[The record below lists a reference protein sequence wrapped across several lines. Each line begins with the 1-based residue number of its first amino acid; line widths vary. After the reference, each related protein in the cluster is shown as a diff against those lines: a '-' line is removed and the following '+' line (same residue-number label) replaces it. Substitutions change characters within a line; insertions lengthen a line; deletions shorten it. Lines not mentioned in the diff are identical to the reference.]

1 MVHPLGKRPRGWFGP
16 EDYNDGD
23 DIAEETAARARKQLA
38 WDEIFYKM
46 SWWKRLC
53 CVMAGEVTE
62 PMNQVP
68 YAFFENKLQRQQ
80 TAQPAPHIQPEEN
93 SMKNEELLQRR
104 GSRLNSFTRTL
115 RNACIEQGTV
125 LVKLRNGDMCRVKYL
140 PADANNEEFEH
151 PYDDAVDGG
160 FLAAEGYSYWQA
172 NGESITGDRF
182 DIVEFD
188 PIVKPV
194 GAGATAA

>member
-1 MVHPLGKRPRGWFGP
+1 MVHPLGKRPRSWFGP
-16 EDYNDGD
+16 DDYVDGD
-23 DIAEETAARARKQLA
+23 DIAEETAARARKQAA
-38 WDEIFYKM
+38 WDEIFFTM

-53 CVMAGEVTE
+53 CVIAGEVTE

-80 TAQPAPHIQPEEN
+80 AGESAANIQSEEN
-93 SMKNEELLQRR
+93 TMKNEELLHRR

-115 RNACIEQGTV
+115 REACIDQGTV
-125 LVKLRNGDMCRVKYL
+125 LVKLRNGELRQVKYM
-140 PADANNEEFEH
+140 PADANNDEFEH

-160 FLAAEGYSYWQA
+160 FLAAEGYAYWQA
-172 NGESITGDRF
+172 NGESITSERF
-182 DIVEFD
+182 DIIEFD

-194 GAGATAA
+194 GSGVTPA